1 MKKLSLIAAALLAL
15 SGTTFAGTTS
25 DTFAVSVSFTSACT
39 VSTTANDL
47 SFTYVGMQVGAA
59 TDSTGI
65 TFSCTRNFVNPTFTF
80 DDTDAVRTASA
91 AASSGTITA
100 EGLLKGLRYTL
111 SAAVP
116 TVVDGTD
123 ASAGAL
129 GTGGSNGTA
138 DAYTLTINANMP
150 GGQAGDNTAGATT
163 HNRTLTISF

>member
-1 MKKLSLIAAALLAL
+1 MKKLSLIAAALLAFG
-15 SGTTFAGTTS
+15 STAFAGTAS
-25 DTFAVSVSFTSACT
+25 DTFAVAVTFTSACT
-39 VSTTANDL
+39 VSSAASDL
-47 SFTYVGMQVGAA
+47 SFTYTGLQSGDA

-65 TFSCTRNFVNPTFTF
+65 TFSCTRNFVNPTFAF
-80 DDTDAVRTASA
+80 DDTDAVRTAST

-123 ASAGAL
+123 AAAGAG
-129 GTGGSNGTA
+129 GTGGDNGTA
-138 DAYTLTINANMP
+138 DAYTLTINATMP